1 MNCWR
6 RIDRE
11 TDETDEKRV
20 FRGGAAGRCFIAKG
34 EGMIWFNT
42 HRGSMASEVIVGTI
56 RGSVAVS
63 KGAAR
68 EST

>member
-11 TDETDEKRV
+11 TDEPVERRV
-20 FRGGAAGRCFIAKG
+20 FLGGAAGRCFIAKG

-56 RGSVAVS
+56 RCSVAVS
-63 KGAAR
+63 NNAAR
-68 EST
+68 E